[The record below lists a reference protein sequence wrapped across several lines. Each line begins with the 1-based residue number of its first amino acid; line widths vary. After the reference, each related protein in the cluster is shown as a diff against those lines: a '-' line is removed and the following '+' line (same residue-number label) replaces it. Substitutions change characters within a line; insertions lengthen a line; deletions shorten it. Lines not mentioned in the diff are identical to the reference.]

1 MQANIFT
8 YNSCGVKG
16 WFILLNIV
24 KNILYIA
31 AVFLSFS
38 LWFASTVNTPKTL
51 ENLQA
56 RLDGLSASN
65 SRLEA
70 KVEFSLEELRLI
82 KTILNNKQYGDK
94 NVKQNFKYTY

>member
-1 MQANIFT
+1 MLTNIFT
-8 YNSCGVKG
+8 YNSYGFKG
-16 WFILLNIV
+16 WFILFNTV

-51 ENLQA
+51 ESLQA
-56 RLDGLSASN
+56 RIEVLSSSQ
-65 SRLEA
+65 SRIEA
-70 KVEFSLEELRLI
+70 KVDFSLEELRLI

-94 NVKQNFKYTY
+94 NVK